1 VTASSR
7 AGAGPVTTH
16 GHRNA
21 DGCWSHTHTQQQQL
35 THTYIHR
42 LPTLS
47 VSMSVCLSVCLRVR
61 SWGRR
66 LLDLIRRVACFG
78 LTLVKLDLRQ
88 ESDRHTEALDAITQ
102 YLGLGSYQA
111 WSEEERQVREHKR
124 AGVTHL
130 LGRLIR
136 NA

>member
-1 VTASSR
+1 
-7 AGAGPVTTH
+7 
-16 GHRNA
+16 
-21 DGCWSHTHTQQQQL
+21 
-35 THTYIHR
+35 
-42 LPTLS
+42 
-47 VSMSVCLSVCLRVR
+47 MSVCLSVCLRVR